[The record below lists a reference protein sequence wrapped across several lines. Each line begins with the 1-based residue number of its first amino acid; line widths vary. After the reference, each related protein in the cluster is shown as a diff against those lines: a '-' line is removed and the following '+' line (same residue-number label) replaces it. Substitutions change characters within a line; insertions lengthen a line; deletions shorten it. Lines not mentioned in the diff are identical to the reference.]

1 MAPPRDDD
9 NNAQKALIVGG
20 IIAAAGA
27 AALLIAR
34 KSGRSDGNDR
44 ISSDAPNWT
53 KRSASHGARPIAAK
67 TLLIGR
73 PRAELYARWRN
84 FERFADFM
92 ENVVAVEKLDDHRSR
107 WTIKAPAGRTVTL
120 VTRIREE
127 IPDRKIAW
135 ESEPESDIATKGQVE
150 FEDAGDR
157 GTFVSLIMSYDP
169 PGGRIGQGIAK
180 LFFREP
186 NIQARHDLRR
196 FRQLMET
203 GEVTTNASPS
213 ARKSETPT
221 QARI

>member
-9 NNAQKALIVGG
+9 NDTQKALIIGG

-34 KSGRSDGNDR
+34 KSGANDDER

-53 KRSASHGARPIAAK
+53 KRSASKGAQPIAAK
-67 TLLIGR
+67 TLLIAR
-73 PRAELYARWRN
+73 PRAELYARWRD
-84 FERFADFM
+84 FGRFADFM
-92 ENVVAVEKLDDHRSR
+92 ENIVSVEKLDDERSR

-127 IPDRKIAW
+127 IADRKIAW

-157 GTFVSLIMSYDP
+157 GTFVSLVMSYDP

-180 LFFREP
+180 MFFREP

-196 FRQLMET
+196 FKQLMET

-213 ARKSETPT
+213 ARSSETPT